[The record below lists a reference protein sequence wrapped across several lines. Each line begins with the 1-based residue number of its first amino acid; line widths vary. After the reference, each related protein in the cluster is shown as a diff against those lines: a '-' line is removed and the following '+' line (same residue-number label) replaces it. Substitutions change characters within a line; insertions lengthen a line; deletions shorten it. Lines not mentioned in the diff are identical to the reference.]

1 MAFAASALKRSG
13 SLADY
18 NAFIANIKKAQ
29 ADGDINAIDYF
40 DQLPDNYTIGS
51 AKDYAQAFVGPMA
64 DYSEIEPYSIKTPAL
79 KFLSN
84 IMGKPLNS
92 RKQMNQKL
100 ELRLKAAG
108 IDTMDFNSDAVLPT
122 IRFLDYKFNLDQKP
136 PLERLNTI
144 SKELAKPE
152 LSKEKREYYLNARTK
167 NLEKIKASGSNQQ
180 KIDANNYEI
189 SLLDPE
195 KDIEEIAIL
204 KNENIA
210 LKDAIE
216 LVDLSD
222 KPLELLEKKISIKH
236 RELLSVKNNNEMD
249 ASEKVSMLA
258 SIREELTELTTQKS
272 ILKND
277 GYDTFD
283 MQVKRAEEEIN
294 RKLTQPGYKGSDEHE
309 MDKQALSKLKVIV
322 KQQEFD
328 MGSLDP
334 RAMTQIAN
342 ELKIHLFNA
351 LRENP
356 ELNSKIREEADGT
369 VRYLTDTPEVRIA
382 YADFINKEKINFFT
396 QNLNDFTFY
405 DRPEMFAMAM
415 REGIKPTEE
424 QKISKFTG
432 EDVIS
437 AVLNNKDTSGSTNTP
452 NTGATNQTNTILDK
466 NEEIDLNKQENTLKP
481 LDTEEVDKLLKL
493 KANVAETPEK
503 FIEDLQYYYPNI
515 SDSIKNQINNY
526 FENKDT
532 ASAIKETYET
542 PKKKAIGDDFFA
554 ATVDLAKKGGKKA
567 VNMLSAMASKGSV
580 DGTIYA
586 AKTDYYDTDADAES
600 KKFILEE
607 LAKYLKRKNYS
618 EDRIQ
623 KTIEKIKNPA
633 NIKKASGGLMS
644 KKG

>member
-1 MAFAASALKRSG
+1 
-13 SLADY
+13 
-18 NAFIANIKKAQ
+18 
-29 ADGDINAIDYF
+29 
-40 DQLPDNYTIGS
+40 
-51 AKDYAQAFVGPMA
+51 
-64 DYSEIEPYSIKTPAL
+64 
-79 KFLSN
+79 
-84 IMGKPLNS
+84 
-92 RKQMNQKL
+92 
-100 ELRLKAAG
+100 
-108 IDTMDFNSDAVLPT
+108 
-122 IRFLDYKFNLDQKP
+122 
-136 PLERLNTI
+136 
-144 SKELAKPE
+144 KPE

-405 DRPEMFAMAM
+405 DRPEMF
-415 REGIKPTEE
+415 
-424 QKISKFTG
+424 
-432 EDVIS
+432 
-437 AVLNNKDTSGSTNTP
+437 
-452 NTGATNQTNTILDK
+452 
-466 NEEIDLNKQENTLKP
+466 
-481 LDTEEVDKLLKL
+481 
-493 KANVAETPEK
+493 
-503 FIEDLQYYYPNI
+503 
-515 SDSIKNQINNY
+515 
-526 FENKDT
+526 
-532 ASAIKETYET
+532 
-542 PKKKAIGDDFFA
+542 
-554 ATVDLAKKGGKKA
+554 
-567 VNMLSAMASKGSV
+567 
-580 DGTIYA
+580 
-586 AKTDYYDTDADAES
+586 
-600 KKFILEE
+600 
-607 LAKYLKRKNYS
+607 
-618 EDRIQ
+618 
-623 KTIEKIKNPA
+623 
-633 NIKKASGGLMS
+633 
-644 KKG
+644 